1 VNKELFAVID
11 LGSLKAKLMVF
22 DTSNLDVVFQ
32 KSYLT
37 LLGKNILEPELIT
50 KEALEK
56 LDEALFFIKEELLDL
71 NCFEVKFIATESLR
85 IAKNKE
91 DVLKIIEKYFPNY
104 KITILDQGLE
114 GEMFFKV
121 VSECFENQPIVTMDV
136 GRGSVQILNGIF
148 KDNKYLIDNKY
159 LYKTGTYI
167 LQQKYS
173 PDSSI
178 ISQEFDK
185 ALGEIKKDFDS
196 LKINNEILIFGST
209 CIQDFLNESGILLYR
224 DRPFKKHLSYTT
236 TKELEVF
243 LNKIREVPP
252 DSRHHFYP
260 SGEHF
265 AYGADY
271 LLANVIEVAERLN
284 AKYIYPTNLN
294 SSYGFIK

>member
-1 VNKELFAVID
+1 MNKELFAVID

-121 VSECFENQPIVTMDV
+121 VSECFEN
-136 GRGSVQILNGIF
+136 
-148 KDNKYLIDNKY
+148 
-159 LYKTGTYI
+159 
-167 LQQKYS
+167 
-173 PDSSI
+173 
-178 ISQEFDK
+178 
-185 ALGEIKKDFDS
+185 
-196 LKINNEILIFGST
+196 
-209 CIQDFLNESGILLYR
+209 
-224 DRPFKKHLSYTT
+224 
-236 TKELEVF
+236 
-243 LNKIREVPP
+243 
-252 DSRHHFYP
+252 
-260 SGEHF
+260 
-265 AYGADY
+265 
-271 LLANVIEVAERLN
+271 
-284 AKYIYPTNLN
+284 
-294 SSYGFIK
+294 